1 MVSSFG
7 RVISLGR
14 KIVNNLGVR
23 ITDPFIK
30 KNNNIT
36 NSGYIQIRLWKNN
49 KCNHLYA
56 HRLVATAFI
65 PNPNNYPC
73 IDHIDTIKTNNHYL
87 NLRWCTNSMN
97 HLNPIT
103 RKRNS
108 LSKIGARGI
117 IENKSKPVVRID
129 PQNPNCIKIY
139 ESPMFA
145 KTNSRY
151 ITKVIYLL
159 FVLAKG
165 IIIKDTYGF
174 IYPITNH
181 IPVFQRSNYLI
192 IKILQ
197 TIF

>member
-1 MVSSFG
+1 M
-7 RVISLGR
+7 
-14 KIVNNLGVR
+14 
-23 ITDPFIK
+23 
-30 KNNNIT
+30 
-36 NSGYIQIRLWKNN
+36 
-49 KCNHLYA
+49 

-129 PQNPNCIKIY
+129 PKNPGCIKIY

-145 KTNSRY
+145 KANSRDT
-151 ITKVIYLL
+151 TKVISLL
-159 FVLAKG
+159 FALANG
-165 IIIKDTYGF
+165 VIIKDISGF

-181 IPVFQRSNYLI
+181 ISTFQRSNYLI
-192 IKILQ
+192 TRILQ
-197 TIF
+197 MIS